1 MPILSSSYQDIS
13 KVLSQFGW
21 IVILCLWLPGV
32 PLNAAQPTH
41 EIIKTS
47 QPKTFQP
54 DNAELADTFFTSLGK
69 DSPQLLEKYM
79 KIRTILADT
88 GALARIGGYL
98 SGGDYSDA
106 YSEIK
111 KLVGDKMIDAIP
123 IFGTMEKL
131 GADLG
136 HLATD
141 NFGKG
146 RFDGLYTT
154 AQKRL
159 DAGDWE
165 QGFDSGFVQAL
176 ITEGTKGGN
185 IYTWLNEKT
194 GVERSR
200 SENEK
205 LLWKI
210 LKAKH
215 NFNILCDKYH
225 LKGEDRSYD
234 ILMIYLNADI
244 RSSAKQ
250 AVRREKMKAE
260 DRAFFKKR
268 KEENRAE
275 RLRILAEQDKKR
287 CDIWLGRV
295 RDPNSAS
302 SYEDRP
308 SDGIILQQC
317 GEKPKPSKT
326 TDSNMTVTV
335 DDTATDISDISA
347 ADNNITVSS
356 DIQDTNAT
364 VSVITFAPREPK
376 INVHGGISV
385 SILRRV
391 VGDATYCTARIVN
404 NTQKPMPDLSLSVE
418 ATEPYDSGGTGGG
431 GTVSLRPGEIH
442 SFTISS
448 FGEAKGAKG
457 ALSLGNRSLGSFT
470 CFSAHKVKKNIS
482 FLPNHTVNG
491 TYTGSITG
499 NIAKGGITIVIT
511 GNKITGE
518 IGGRFEAMGDS
529 GSIGAEISGSF
540 DPKSGVLV
548 GSFEGSAIN
557 EKDGKAEGIGGSL
570 KGVLTGT
577 MLSGSWQ
584 GSANL
589 ASDEGKWNASQ

>member
-1 MPILSSSYQDIS
+1 MKKLSKLYILSFAFM
-13 KVLSQFGW
+13 L
-21 IVILCLWLPGV
+21 LWL
-32 PLNAAQPTH
+32 LNTQFSVAQSVKKSLTLS
-41 EIIKTS
+41 ES
-47 QPKTFQP
+47 QAFQP
-54 DNAELADTFFTSLGK
+54 DYAELADTFFTSLGK
-69 DSPQLLEKYM
+69 DSPQLLEKYL

-88 GALARIGGYL
+88 GALARVGGYL
-98 SGGDYSDA
+98 SGGDYSNA
-106 YSEIK
+106 YSEMK
-111 KLVGDKMIDAIP
+111 KFVGDKMIDAIP
-123 IFGTMEKL
+123 IFGTMGKL

-136 HLATD
+136 HVATD
-141 NFGKG
+141 HFGKG
-146 RFDGLYTT
+146 RFDSLYTT

-165 QGFDSGFVQAL
+165 QGFDSGFVQTL

-194 GVERSR
+194 GAERSR

-250 AVRREKMKAE
+250 AVRREKIKAE

-275 RLRILAEQDKKR
+275 RLRMLAEHDKKR

-295 RDPNSAS
+295 RDPNSAF

-326 TDSNMTVTV
+326 TDSNMTV
-335 DDTATDISDISA
+335 DDTATDISDIAA

-356 DIQDTNAT
+356 NIQVTNAT
-364 VSVITFAPREPK
+364 VSVITFAPREPE

-385 SILRRV
+385 SISRRV
-391 VGDATYCTARIVN
+391 IGDATYCTARIVN
-404 NTQKPMPDLSLSVE
+404 NTQKSMSGLSLSVE

-431 GTVSLRPGEIH
+431 DTVSLGPGEIH

-448 FGEAKGAKG
+448 FGEVKGAKG
-457 ALSLGNRSLGSFT
+457 ALSLGGRSLGSFT
-470 CFSAHKVKKNIS
+470 CFSAHKVKQNIS
-482 FLPNHTVNG
+482 FLPNHTANG
-491 TYTGSITG
+491 TYTGAITG

-548 GSFEGSAIN
+548 GNFEGSATN
-557 EKDGKAEGIGGSL
+557 EKDGKAEGIGGGL